1 MSKTESGIKLK
12 RIEFNDHPFRKLK
25 NLKIEFSDR
34 ITLIAGHNGIG
45 KSTIL
50 GLIANNFGLG
60 TPGTRSYFGTQY
72 SSSIEKIV
80 YISLDEVADAQK
92 HNAPGPLVRTD
103 YFSLEITKR
112 CALTQRSEW
121 KRARVV
127 PRTVDND
134 VPDEGEKKSDDIVG
148 PDAKIPFP
156 SIYLGMKRIAS
167 IGESDEN
174 DVSAKKSQMHE
185 DDRALMVS
193 FVKHVIVGSKVN
205 NEATEVKSSKKK
217 AVHPGYDHHEALA
230 VSMGQDSLGSI
241 ATALA
246 SFNKLK
252 REQGDSYQGG
262 LLIID
267 ELDVGFHPHAIQ
279 KLSSALKS
287 YAKKL
292 NLQVVATTHS
302 PILIE
307 SVHPDGSGK
316 EQCPDSVVYLIDT
329 NRPRMAEDQSLDAI
343 LSDMRLEIQ
352 VEGQKSAKPVL
363 PMYFEDEETFDF
375 FNGIINGRKRGAI
388 GKQYGVKIETI
399 SLRIPGSNLLAL
411 PDKDP
416 LFLKRILVA
425 DADITFP
432 KKARD
437 RGNSLKLPCV
447 TGASG
452 TDRSP
457 ENTIKKFIHDMAY
470 SDAEVF
476 RTAMLGLNIN
486 NPSTDKLIDTFLSNE
501 NSESSERTST
511 KKWWATHRDSII
523 GWKIIEAW
531 GDVYKKEVSLFLD
544 SFKASV
550 ESTSKLI

>member
-25 NLKIEFSDR
+25 SLKIEFSDR

-60 TPGTRSYFGTQY
+60 IQGTRSYFGTQY

-92 HNAPGPLVRTD
+92 HNAPGPLVSTD
-103 YFSLEITKR
+103 YFSVEITKR

-127 PRTVDND
+127 PRTVEKDD
-134 VPDEGEKKSDDIVG
+134 PYEGETKSDDIVG

-205 NEATEVKSSKKK
+205 NEAIEVKSSKKK

-252 REQGDSYQGG
+252 RDQADSYQGG
-262 LLIID
+262 ILIID

-279 KLSSALKS
+279 KLSSALKN

-307 SVHPDGSGK
+307 SVHPEGNGNEHS
-316 EQCPDSVVYLIDT
+316 PDSVVYLIDT
-329 NRPRMAEDQSLDAI
+329 NRPRMAEDQSLESI

-352 VEGQKSAKPVL
+352 LDGQKVAKPVL

-375 FNGIINGRKRGAI
+375 FNGIVNGRQRGLI
-388 GKQYGVKIETI
+388 GRACGVKIEVVSI
-399 SLRIPGSNLLAL
+399 SLPGSNLLAL

-416 LFLKRILVA
+416 LFLKRILVV
-425 DADITFP
+425 DADTRIP
-432 KKARD
+432 KKAKD
-437 RGNSLKLPCV
+437 RGNSLKLPCPQ
-447 TGASG
+447 GASG

-457 ENTIKKFIHDMAY
+457 ENTIKKFIRDMAQ
-470 SDAEVF
+470 SDLAVF
-476 RTAMLGLNIN
+476 RTAMLSLSIN
-486 NPSTDKLIDTFLSNE
+486 NPTTDKLIETFLSDKNAD
-501 NSESSERTST
+501 NSNREST
-511 KKWWATHRDSII
+511 KKWWAAHKQSII
-523 GWKIIEAW
+523 DWKIIEAW
-531 GDVYKKEVSLFLD
+531 GSVYKKEVEQFLISLRD
-544 SFKASV
+544 SVKA
-550 ESTSKLI
+550 TSRLI

>member
-1 MSKTESGIKLK
+1 MNETQKGIRLK
-12 RIEFNDHPFRKLK
+12 SIEFNDHPFRKLK
-25 NLKIEFSDR
+25 NLRIDFSDR
-34 ITLIAGHNGIG
+34 ITIIAGHNGIG

-50 GLIANNFGLG
+50 GLIANNFGLNTAG
-60 TPGTRSYFGTQY
+60 TKSYFGTQFT
-72 SSSIEKIV
+72 SSIEKIV
-80 YISLDEVADAQK
+80 YISLDEVASAHK

-103 YFSLEITKR
+103 YCSVEVIKR
-112 CALTQRSEW
+112 CSLTQRGEW

-127 PRTVDND
+127 PRTVDKD
-134 VPDEGEKKSDDIVG
+134 DPDEGETKIDDIVG

-185 DDRALMVS
+185 DDRALMAS

-252 REQGDSYQGG
+252 REQGDLYQGG

-279 KLSSALKS
+279 KLTSALKT
-287 YAKKL
+287 YANKL
-292 NLQVVATTHS
+292 NLQLVATTHS

-307 SVHPDGSGK
+307 SIHPDGKGNKNS
-316 EQCPDSVVYLIDT
+316 PDSVVYLIDT
-329 NRPRMAEDQSLDAI
+329 LRPRKAEDQSLESI

-352 VEGQKSAKPVL
+352 LDGQKAAKPVL

-375 FNGIINGRKRGAI
+375 FNGIVNGRQRGLI
-388 GKQYGVKIETI
+388 GRAYGVKIEVVSI
-399 SLRIPGSNLLAL
+399 SLPGSNLLAL

-416 LFLKRILVA
+416 LFLKRILVV
-425 DADITFP
+425 DADTRIP
-432 KKARD
+432 KKAKD
-437 RGNSLKLPCV
+437 RGNSLKLPCLQ
-447 TGASG
+447 GASG

-457 ENTIKKFIHDMAY
+457 ENTIKKFIRDMAY
-470 SDAEVF
+470 SDSVVF
-476 RTAMLGLNIN
+476 RTAMLSLSIN
-486 NPSTDKLIDTFLSNE
+486 NPTTDKLIETFLSDENAE
-501 NSESSERTST
+501 NSNREST
-511 KKWWATHRDSII
+511 KKWWAAHKQSII
-523 GWKIIEAW
+523 DWKIIEAW
-531 GDVYKKEVSLFLD
+531 GSVYKKEVDQFLVSL
-544 SFKASV
+544 KASV
-550 ESTSKLI
+550 ETTSKLI